1 MNIQTE
7 QDIID
12 MVSSN
17 TEMMNIL
24 RTVRDLQLPDRRIGA

>member
-1 MNIQTE
+1 MKIQTE

-17 TEMMNIL
+17 DEMMIIL
-24 RTVRDLQLPDRRIGA
+24 RTVRDLQLPDWWIGA